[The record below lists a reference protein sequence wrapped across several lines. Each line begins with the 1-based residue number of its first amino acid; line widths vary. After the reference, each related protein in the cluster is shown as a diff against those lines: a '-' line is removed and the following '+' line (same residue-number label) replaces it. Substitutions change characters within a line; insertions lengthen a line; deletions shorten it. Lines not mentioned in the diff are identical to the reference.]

1 MTQDIAVEV
10 HGNGEPIVMI
20 HGLGGTSNVF
30 TPQVEALS
38 RFFQI
43 IRPDLPGSGRSPA
56 NGTVSI
62 GGLVDA
68 VLSVMERSNVQ
79 AAHIVGHSMGTIVC
93 QHLAQLHPA
102 KVCSL
107 ALLGPLAAPPEAAR
121 AAVRDRAA
129 KARNEGMVGI
139 ADAIVQSGTSASTR
153 ASRPEAATLVREL
166 LMRQDPE
173 GYARSCEA
181 LADAQAADLSG
192 VTCPTLL
199 MTGSDDVVAPPPAVR
214 ELGLRIQGARV
225 IVWSGCGHWT
235 TLERPAEVT
244 EALLNFYLG
253 KS

>member
-102 KVCSL
+102 KVRSL

-129 KARNEGMVGI
+129 KARKEGMVGI